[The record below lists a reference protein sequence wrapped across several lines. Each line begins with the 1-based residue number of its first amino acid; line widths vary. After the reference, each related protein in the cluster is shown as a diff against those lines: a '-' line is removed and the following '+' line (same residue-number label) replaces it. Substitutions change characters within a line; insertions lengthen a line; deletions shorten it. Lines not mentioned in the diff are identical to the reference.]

1 MTAAA
6 LPDVECDGAE
16 FVVRVRCQDCK
27 REIVLRS
34 DEEPNELAL
43 RLALMIVCEA
53 CSEEEDR
60 RDEAAV
66 AAISFAARFKASGMP
81 EHARDLSFN
90 DMIASG
96 SRAQAIDGARN
107 WAVQKPADARGLLLH
122 GPAGTGKTRLAAT
135 AAAARLRQY
144 PVAWVSVAMLIARLQ
159 ASFSDRDRSDAL
171 KVLTGVGGLVLDDL
185 DKVNPSETV
194 RSQLFVAI
202 ENRVQAESPLLITTN
217 LPPAQLEEKFGEAI
231 VSRVMGYCL
240 GRTYLMNGADRR
252 LELGQEVE

>member
-1 MTAAA
+1 MSATA
-6 LPDVECDGAE
+6 LPEVVREGTE

-34 DEEPNELAL
+34 DEEPNEIAL
-43 RLALMIVCEA
+43 RLALMYVCDE
-53 CSEEEDR
+53 CSTEEER
-60 RDEAAV
+60 RSEQAAD
-66 AAISFAARFKASGMP
+66 AASFGKRFKASGMP
-81 EHARDLSFN
+81 EHARELRFQ

-107 WAVQKPADARGLLLH
+107 WAVQKPRDARGLLLH

-135 AAAARLRQY
+135 AAVARLRQY

-159 ASFSDRDRSDAL
+159 ASFSDKDRADAL
-171 KVLTGVGGLVLDDL
+171 KVLTGAGALVLDDL

-202 ENRVQAESPLLITTN
+202 ENRVEAEAPLLITTN
-217 LPPAQLEEKFGEAI
+217 LPPAELEEKFGEAI
-231 VSRVMGYCL
+231 VSRIAGFCL
-240 GRTYLMNGADRR
+240 GRTFLMDGADRR
-252 LELGQEVE
+252 LQLGEGEE